1 MEKIWN
7 NFFENILKEDP
18 KTYPCMMTETPM
30 NPNKNREKMAELAFE
45 TFQFTK
51 FTLQNSS

>member
-7 NFFENILKEDP
+7 NFFDNILKESSS
-18 KTYPCMMTETPM
+18 TYPCMMTETPM

-45 TFQFTK
+45 TY
-51 FTLQNSS
+51 